1 MIEIKTLLDA
11 EKAFKAGR
19 VKAGRETMLK
29 FANMV
34 VHRQDVPVDC
44 KP

>member
-11 EKAFKAGR
+11 EKAF
-19 VKAGRETMLK
+19 KAGRETMLK